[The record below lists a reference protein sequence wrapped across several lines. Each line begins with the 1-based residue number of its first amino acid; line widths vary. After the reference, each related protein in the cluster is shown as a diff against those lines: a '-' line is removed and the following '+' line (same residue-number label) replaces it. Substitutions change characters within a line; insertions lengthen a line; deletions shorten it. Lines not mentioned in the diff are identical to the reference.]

1 VLACAPSGRTAQE
14 LATDL
19 FGDQGRTIAVR
30 AEMSRLRRHVAGVL
44 DTAHTGSAT
53 GSRSWSCALTMTPT
67 CCHGRGRRPSSAAGS
82 KPHMT
87 CLTGEL
93 DQLPG
98 GFTTWSPCGH
108 SLIGT
113 VYRPRAFSAA
123 SCPPAPRSTA

>member
-1 VLACAPSGRTAQE
+1 MPDLPPHPSSRDLFVLACAPSGRTAQE

-30 AEMSRLRRHVAGVL
+30 AEMSRLRR
-44 DTAHTGSAT
+44 
-53 GSRSWSCALTMTPT
+53 
-67 CCHGRGRRPSSAAGS
+67 HGRGRRPSSAAGS

-123 SCPPAPRSTA
+123 TCPPAPRSTA